1 MNNSGEKFQTNRPTD
16 FLTQIISRRQKNA
29 DANVA
34 SSISRRQNGI
44 HIGNFQKIV
53 FFQIFKRCCKQIT
66 SIQKLV

>member
-34 SSISRRQNGI
+34 SSISRRQKWNS
-44 HIGNFQKIV
+44 HRQFSENC
-53 FFQIFKRCCKQIT
+53 IFPN
-66 SIQKLV
+66 IQKVL

>member
-34 SSISRRQNGI
+34 SSISCRQKWNS
-44 HIGNFQKIV
+44 HRQFSKNC
-53 FFQIFKRCCKQIT
+53 IFPN
-66 SIQKLV
+66 IQKVL